1 MRNKTALMACL
12 MVMAWSCGQSP
23 ETLPDSTGRTCEVWV
38 ADSGHVLKQMLERPY
53 GGLPQEEPSYDV
65 RTLPQGKPDK
75 AHRYVRSTVVYESGT
90 PLRVER
96 NRYARPQL
104 IIYTDGQQPDKVL
117 RLLEA
122 QETAWQTARLKAKHN
137 PKAEK
142 MVHDLLGA
150 RMLLPADLQS
160 AKRGN
165 NFVWLSNNSATSMR
179 NICLMRIAATA
190 DREAAIDSVLRQ
202 NMPGETDDM
211 YMQTVRGS
219 LRWQRPTGKAQQ
231 GRQYAEGLWEMK
243 GDAMGGPMALTVC
256 NRGDSTL
263 VAMVFA
269 YAPGLRKRDLMVTLK
284 ASLHTIDF

>member
-1 MRNKTALMACL
+1 MRNKTALMAC
-12 MVMAWSCGQSP
+12 MMAMIGGCGQSP

-38 ADSGHVLKQMLERPY
+38 ADSGHVLRQMLERPY

-65 RTLPQGKPDK
+65 RTLPQDKPDK

-96 NRYARPQL
+96 NRYARQQL

-122 QETAWQTARLKAKHN
+122 QETAWQIARLKTKHN

-142 MVHDLLGA
+142 TVHDLLGV

-160 AKRGN
+160 GKRGH
-165 NFVWLSNNSATSMR
+165 NFVWLSNNSASAMR
-179 NICLMRIAATA
+179 NVCLFRIADTA
-190 DREAAIDSVLRQ
+190 DREAAIDSVLQQ

-219 LRWQRPTGKAQQ
+219 ISWQSRTGKTQQ

-243 GDAMGGPMALTVC
+243 GDAMGGPMAMTVC
-256 NRGDSTL
+256 CRDDSCL